1 MQEMVYDDTR
11 WVRRLQLLGCWDEV
25 EARRRRA
32 ETLKGQFEKGHG
44 KAGGSIGSV
53 EVVVGREKEG
63 KQEIDGG
70 DGGEIQSQ
78 SQHQGGAAEGAGVKD
93 IRDGFDGIDLSATPD
108 TQSSPTATKNKDAVA
123 RLSVLKT
130 VRSIRGQARREFGR
144 VYAAL
149 APFYRDAVSV
159 ANHTHAKVF
168 RTYRD
173 PEQQATMLAN
183 MLRYNECDL
192 ETARVERREKLLKLI
207 GAFETAV
214 MKEFEVGL
222 REGDVQGRMKKYAK
236 VLCALDGGKKAVEMV
251 LERSEV
257 IQNRERLG
265 DPVYCLDGMG
275 DYQYEKS
282 FNFFQNL
289 GRAVLEQIEVLDTV
303 FPRSV
308 DTVIPY
314 LRKVGKEVI
323 TDFLN
328 KLFNE
333 AHRTYVDSYLK
344 AVGATCEQCL
354 NWVNAMRPEWI
365 NRDAYDKAA
374 EEMIVAIFDPHVDL
388 YLTEELAWFRK
399 KAESE
404 VSEWER
410 QLSEQDASM
419 ESMYMSN
426 VNRQADKRD
435 FLSSFKKVVM
445 MPVNVLPTFQSKP
458 AAAKALV
465 NGEKL
470 APGSQQPSRSASPA
484 LVNGTAVTA
493 NRSVSPLPEAPTTEL
508 AAKAAI
514 MKSRLE
520 GIRSLFSIE
529 VALNL
534 VHAAKSSIERAV
546 VFSKLESRFAKDAQL
561 QCELIFISL
570 LQTLGAR
577 HVQPGFDQAI
587 DHLSKYNPREVN
599 EDRQAGMTPL
609 VTFLELVNVG
619 DLIQQ
624 MVEVFYEQE
633 LVAAKLTDRNDF
645 LNPAVK
651 EKKRFEQMLDTRVAA
666 GLNKGIEVLMDEIE
680 HVLATTQKIDDFNPG
695 AAAPSSSTG
704 GGSTNIINNR
714 IDNVIEIGATPTAV
728 QVVDIV
734 SSHTKMLLG
743 STEKNMLDV
752 FNQEVGM
759 RLFTALCK
767 HLKRQRVSTA
777 GSLRLISDMGLYHS
791 YVVTLRNRDLLQF
804 FIALRELSQIYL
816 VDPGDAKALAAIIAD
831 GDRFKGIFRAEE
843 VYEYAERRADWY
855 AIRGKVERAMYGIGC
870 GVM

>member
-11 WVRRLQLLGCWDEV
+11 WVRRLQLLSCWDEV

-44 KAGGSIGSV
+44 KTEGSISNSDTV
-53 EVVVGREKEG
+53 IRREEEG
-63 KQEIDGG
+63 KDTVNGGG
-70 DGGEIQSQ
+70 DGGEVPSD
-78 SQHQGGAAEGAGVKD
+78 SQHGNGAVEGAGVKD

-108 TQSSPTATKNKDAVA
+108 AQSSPAATKNKDAVA

-130 VRSIRGQARREFGR
+130 VRSVRGQARREFGR

-159 ANHTHAKVF
+159 SNHTHAKVF

-173 PEQQATMLAN
+173 PEQQAIMLSN

-192 ETARVERREKLLKLI
+192 ETAWVERKEKLLKLI

-222 REGDVQGRMKKYAK
+222 REGDVKGRMTKYAR

-257 IQNRERLG
+257 IQNKERLG
-265 DPVYCLDGMG
+265 DPIYCLDGMG

-289 GRAVLEQIEVLDTV
+289 GRGVLEQVEILDTV

-314 LRKVGKEVI
+314 LWRVGKEVI
-323 TDFLN
+323 MNFLN
-328 KLFNE
+328 KLFHE

-365 NRDAYDKAA
+365 DRDAYDKAA

-388 YLTEELAWFRK
+388 YLTEELAWFK
-399 KAESE
+399 NKVESE

-465 NGEKL
+465 NGERL

-484 LVNGTAVTA
+484 LVNGTAVTV
-493 NRSVSPLPEAPTTEL
+493 NRPVSPLSEAPTTEL

-561 QCELIFISL
+561 QCELIFITL
-570 LQTLGAR
+570 LQTLGGR

-695 AAAPSSSTG
+695 AAAPSSTS
-704 GGSTNIINNR
+704 SSSISNNNR
-714 IDNVIEIGATPTAV
+714 IENVTEIGATPTAV

-816 VDPGDAKALAAIIAD
+816 IDPGDAKALAAIIAD

-870 GVM
+870 VVM